1 MTDAANR
8 WYFDFISPF
17 AYLQWPKVR
26 ALMQEHTIQP
36 VPILL
41 AAVLDARGQKGPAEI
56 PSKRE
61 FTYRHVL
68 WQARAA
74 GVPLRFPPKHP
85 FNPLPALRLCIAAGA
100 SPTSIDAIYDWIWV
114 QGRAADTLQA
124 LEPVREALG
133 LPAGAADSAEAK
145 AMLRN
150 CTEIALTAGSGC
162 RHWHLAVRCFGET
175 MPTSSRSRSCATR
188 RCWTMR
194 RCGGSSSCR
203 SACSAAELRWL
214 SCDGQQMTRHQ
225 WRFPR
230 QGDTFCAQGIRL
242 TEPCRRHTRS
252 T

>member
-1 MTDAANR
+1 MTTDTTNR

-26 ALMQEHTIQP
+26 ALMAEHAIVP

-68 WQARAA
+68 WQAREA

-100 SPTSIDAIYDWIWV
+100 SAASIDAIYDWIWA

-133 LPAGAADSAEAK
+133 LPAGAADSDEVK
-145 AMLRN
+145 AMLRT
-150 CTEIALTAGSGC
+150 CTEIALSAGVFGVPT
-162 RHWHLAVRCFGET
+162 LALGNALFWGNDAHAFAVDVLQDPALLED
-175 MPTSSRSRSCATR
+175 PE
-188 RCWTMR
+188 MR
-194 RCGGSSSCR
+194 RV
-203 SACSAAELRWL
+203 AEMPV
-214 SCDGQQMTRHQ
+214 GV
-225 WRFPR
+225 
-230 QGDTFCAQGIRL
+230 
-242 TEPCRRHTRS
+242 RRN
-252 T
+252 

>member
-150 CTEIALTAGSGC
+150 CTEIALTAGVFGVPT
-162 RHWHLAVRCFGET
+162 LALGSALFWGNDAHEFAVAVLRD
-175 MPTSSRSRSCATR
+175 PTLLDDAE
-188 RCWTMR
+188 MR
-194 RCGGSSSCR
+194 RVVQLPVGVQRG
-203 SACSAAELRWL
+203 
-214 SCDGQQMTRHQ
+214 
-225 WRFPR
+225 
-230 QGDTFCAQGIRL
+230 
-242 TEPCRRHTRS
+242 
-252 T
+252 